1 MNEKRLNLVYINIL
15 VILLLIYSFNVPL
28 NSYSIAKKSYQIR
41 LIDNYGFCEKVSYG
55 YIDKINKKF
64 GTTKNIESFNFDNYP
79 KSSSVFFY
87 KINNIFDDKKI
98 IILNYD
104 SDNFSKKIY
113 FKNTF
118 KNYKILDNYKNKC
131 KCKKFSLYLL
141 IFFFY

>member
-1 MNEKRLNLVYINIL
+1 MSEKHLNLVCINIL
-15 VILLLIYSFNVPL
+15 LILLLIYSFNLPL
-28 NSYSIAKKSYQIR
+28 NFYSIIKKKYQIR
-41 LIDNYGFCEKVSYG
+41 VIDNYGFCEKVSYG

-64 GTTKNIESFNFDNYP
+64 GTTKNIDTFNFDNYP

-104 SDNFSKKIY
+104 SDNSSKKIY

-131 KCKKFSLYLL
+131 FLL
-141 IFFFY
+141 EKI

>member
-1 MNEKRLNLVYINIL
+1 MNEKHLNLVYINIL
-15 VILLLIYSFNVPL
+15 VILLLIYSFNLPL
-28 NSYSIAKKSYQIR
+28 NSYSIAKKSYQTR

-104 SDNFSKKIY
+104 SDNLSKKIY
-113 FKNTF
+113 FKNNF

-131 KCKKFSLYLL
+131 FLL
-141 IFFFY
+141 EKI

>member
-1 MNEKRLNLVYINIL
+1 MNVKHLNLVYVNIL
-15 VILLLIYSFNVPL
+15 VIFLTIYSFNLPL
-28 NSYSIAKKSYQIR
+28 NSYSIIKKSYQIR

-104 SDNFSKKIY
+104 SDNPSKTIY
-113 FKNTF
+113 FKRTF

-131 KCKKFSLYLL
+131 FLL
-141 IFFFY
+141 EKI

>member
-1 MNEKRLNLVYINIL
+1 MNEKHLNLVYINIL
-15 VILLLIYSFNVPL
+15 VILLLIYSFNLPL
-28 NSYSIAKKSYQIR
+28 NSDSIAKKSYQIR
-41 LIDNYGFCEKVSYG
+41 LIDSYGFCEKVSYG

-104 SDNFSKKIY
+104 SDDFSKKIY

-118 KNYKILDNYKNKC
+118 KNYKILDNYKHKC
-131 KCKKFSLYLL
+131 FLL
-141 IFFFY
+141 EKI

>member
-1 MNEKRLNLVYINIL
+1 MNEKHINLVYVNIL
-15 VILLLIYSFNVPL
+15 VIFLTIYSFNLPL
-28 NSYSIAKKSYQIR
+28 NSYSIIKKSYQIR

-87 KINNIFDDKKI
+87 KINNIYDDKKI

-131 KCKKFSLYLL
+131 FLL
-141 IFFFY
+141 EKI

>member
-15 VILLLIYSFNVPL
+15 VILLLIYSFNLPL

-131 KCKKFSLYLL
+131 FLL
-141 IFFFY
+141 EKI

>member
-1 MNEKRLNLVYINIL
+1 MNEKHINLVYINFL
-15 VILLLIYSFNVPL
+15 VILLTIYSFNLPL

-41 LIDNYGFCEKVSYG
+41 LVDNYGFCEKVSYG

-87 KINNIFDDKKI
+87 KINNIFDDNKI

-104 SDNFSKKIY
+104 SNNPLKKIY
-113 FKNTF
+113 FQNTF
-118 KNYKILDNYKNKC
+118 TNYKILDNYKNKC
-131 KCKKFSLYLL
+131 FLL
-141 IFFFY
+141 EKI

>member
-1 MNEKRLNLVYINIL
+1 M
-15 VILLLIYSFNVPL
+15 
-28 NSYSIAKKSYQIR
+28 
-41 LIDNYGFCEKVSYG
+41 IDNYGFCEKVSYG

-64 GTTKNIESFNFDNYP
+64 GSTRNIETFNFDNYP

-104 SDNFSKKIY
+104 SYDPSKVLY

-131 KCKKFSLYLL
+131 FLL
-141 IFFFY
+141 EKI

>member
-1 MNEKRLNLVYINIL
+1 MNEKHLNLVYINIL
-15 VILLLIYSFNVPL
+15 VILLLIYSFNLPL

-55 YIDKINKKF
+55 YTDKINKKF

-104 SDNFSKKIY
+104 SDNSSKKIY

-131 KCKKFSLYLL
+131 FLL
-141 IFFFY
+141 EKI

>member
-1 MNEKRLNLVYINIL
+1 MNVKHLNLVYVNIL
-15 VILLLIYSFNVPL
+15 VIFLTIYSFNLPL
-28 NSYSIAKKSYQIR
+28 NSYSIIKKSYQIR

-87 KINNIFDDKKI
+87 KINNIYDDKKI

-104 SDNFSKKIY
+104 SDNPSKTIY
-113 FKNTF
+113 FKKTF
-118 KNYKILDNYKNKC
+118 KNYKILDNYQNKC
-131 KCKKFSLYLL
+131 FLL
-141 IFFFY
+141 EKI

>member
-1 MNEKRLNLVYINIL
+1 MNEKYLKIVYVNIL
-15 VILLLIYSFNVPL
+15 VIFLTIYSFNLPI
-28 NSYSIAKKSYQIR
+28 NSYSIIKKSYQIR

-104 SDNFSKKIY
+104 SDNPSKTIY
-113 FKNTF
+113 FKSTF

-131 KCKKFSLYLL
+131 FLL
-141 IFFFY
+141 EKI

>member
-1 MNEKRLNLVYINIL
+1 MNEKHLNLFYINIL
-15 VILLLIYSFNVPL
+15 LIFLTIYSFNLPL
-28 NSYSIAKKSYQIR
+28 NSYSIIKKSYQIR

-87 KINNIFDDKKI
+87 KINNIYDDKKI

-104 SDNFSKKIY
+104 SDNPSKKIY

-131 KCKKFSLYLL
+131 FLL
-141 IFFFY
+141 EKI

>member
-1 MNEKRLNLVYINIL
+1 MNKKHLNLFYINIF
-15 VILLLIYSFNVPL
+15 VILLLIYSFNLPL
-28 NSYSIAKKSYQIR
+28 YSYSIIKKKYQIR

-64 GTTKNIESFNFDNYP
+64 GSTRNIETFNFDNYP

-104 SDNFSKKIY
+104 SYDPSKVLY

-131 KCKKFSLYLL
+131 FLL
-141 IFFFY
+141 EKI

>member
-1 MNEKRLNLVYINIL
+1 MNVKHLNLVYVNIL
-15 VILLLIYSFNVPL
+15 VIFLTIYSFNLPL
-28 NSYSIAKKSYQIR
+28 NSYSITKKSYQLR

-87 KINNIFDDKKI
+87 KINNIYDVKKI

-104 SDNFSKKIY
+104 SDNRSKTIY

-131 KCKKFSLYLL
+131 FLL
-141 IFFFY
+141 EKI

>member
-1 MNEKRLNLVYINIL
+1 MNEKHINLVYVNIL
-15 VILLLIYSFNVPL
+15 VIFLTIYSFNLPL
-28 NSYSIAKKSYQIR
+28 NSYSITKKSYQIR
-41 LIDNYGFCEKVSYG
+41 LIDNYGYCEKLSYG

-64 GTTKNIESFNFDNYP
+64 GRTKNIETFNFDNYP

-104 SDNFSKKIY
+104 SDNRSKTIY

-131 KCKKFSLYLL
+131 FLL
-141 IFFFY
+141 EKI

>member
-1 MNEKRLNLVYINIL
+1 MNEKHLNLVYINIL
-15 VILLLIYSFNVPL
+15 VILLTIYSFNLPL

-104 SDNFSKKIY
+104 SNNPLKTIY
-113 FKNTF
+113 FQNTF

-131 KCKKFSLYLL
+131 FLL
-141 IFFFY
+141 EKI

>member
-1 MNEKRLNLVYINIL
+1 MNVKHLNLVYVNIL
-15 VILLLIYSFNVPL
+15 VIFLTIYSFNLPL
-28 NSYSIAKKSYQIR
+28 NSYSITKKSYQLR

-104 SDNFSKKIY
+104 SDNPSKTIY
-113 FKNTF
+113 FKRTF

-131 KCKKFSLYLL
+131 FLL
-141 IFFFY
+141 EKI

>member
-15 VILLLIYSFNVPL
+15 VILLLIYSFNLPL

-87 KINNIFDDKKI
+87 KINNIYDDKKI

-131 KCKKFSLYLL
+131 FLL
-141 IFFFY
+141 EKI

>member
-1 MNEKRLNLVYINIL
+1 MNKKLLNLVYINIL
-15 VILLLIYSFNVPL
+15 VILLTIYAFNLPL
-28 NSYSIAKKSYQIR
+28 NSYSITKKNYQIR
-41 LIDNYGFCEKVSYG
+41 LIDNYGYCEKESYG

-87 KINNIFDDKKI
+87 KIKNIFDDKKI

-104 SDNFSKKIY
+104 SDNALKTMY

-131 KCKKFSLYLL
+131 FLL
-141 IFFFY
+141 EKI

>member
-15 VILLLIYSFNVPL
+15 VILLLIYSFNLPL

-87 KINNIFDDKKI
+87 KINNIYDDKKI

-118 KNYKILDNYKNKC
+118 ENYKILDNYKNKC
-131 KCKKFSLYLL
+131 FLL
-141 IFFFY
+141 EKI

>member
-1 MNEKRLNLVYINIL
+1 MNKKHLNLVYVNIL
-15 VILLLIYSFNVPL
+15 VIFLTIYSFNLPL
-28 NSYSIAKKSYQIR
+28 NSYSIIKKSYQIR

-87 KINNIFDDKKI
+87 KINNIYDDKKI

-104 SDNFSKKIY
+104 SDNPSKTIY
-113 FKNTF
+113 FKKTF
-118 KNYKILDNYKNKC
+118 KNYKILDNYQNKC
-131 KCKKFSLYLL
+131 FLL
-141 IFFFY
+141 EKI